1 MNIFRWAII
10 FIILLM
16 VSAVVFA
23 DDNGVLVKTRIV
35 MNVPASIKLKV
46 LEEKIKYLVDERTD
60 KYNEYKG
67 IMPDEIPNVPSEA
80 KDTQSAAT
88 INFDDAIYAVRAY
101 TRSSF
106 LGNSDN
112 QVYILTIYPYTGGY
126 RVYLYTYFRSVT
138 NFIGAMFNSSTK
150 LDEGFINTVKARDI
164 LLMEIPQITI
174 YRQSPDLLKKYA
186 LVNGEVVKITPAK
199 MIESVPESNIHIESK
214 VEILSDK
221 KFESVPVQTMK

>member
-1 MNIFRWAII
+1 MNIFRVIVSVTLLLII
-10 FIILLM
+10 S
-16 VSAVVFA
+16 VTVFA

-46 LEEKIKYLVDERTD
+46 LEEKIKYLVDKRTD

-67 IMPDEIPNVPSEA
+67 IMPDEISDAPGEA

-88 INFDDAIYAVRAY
+88 INFDDAVYAVRAY

-112 QVYILTIYPYTGGY
+112 QVYVLTIYPYTSGY
-126 RVYLYTYFRSVT
+126 RIYLYTYFRSVT
-138 NFIGAMFNSSTK
+138 NFLGAMFSSTTK

-164 LLMEIPQITI
+164 LLAEIPQITI
-174 YRQSPDLLKKYA
+174 YRQSPDLLKQYA
-186 LVNGEVVKITPAK
+186 LINGEVINITLAG
-199 MIESVPESNIHIESK
+199 MLESVPETSIQIESK
-214 VEILSDK
+214 AEILQNK
-221 KFESVPVQTMK
+221 KVESM

>member
-1 MNIFRWAII
+1 MNIFRGIII
-10 FIILLM
+10 FILLLV
-16 VSAVVFA
+16 VSAAVFA
-23 DDNGVLVKTRIV
+23 DDNGVLVKTRVV

-67 IMPDEIPNVPSEA
+67 IMPDEIPDVPREA

-88 INFDDAIYAVRAY
+88 INFDDAVYAVRAY

-126 RVYLYTYFRSVT
+126 RIYLYTYFRSVT
-138 NFIGAMFNSSTK
+138 NFLGAMFSSSTK

-164 LLMEIPQITI
+164 LLAEIPQITI
-174 YRQSPDLLKKYA
+174 YRQSPDILKQYA
-186 LVNGEVVKITPAK
+186 LVDGEVIKITPAK
-199 MIESVPESNIHIESK
+199 MIESIPEST
-214 VEILSDK
+214 L
-221 KFESVPVQTMK
+221 KFEVVQNKKAESVQTTK